1 MGRTQKIFT
10 PSPPPALGSLGREG
24 PRAVGFVLLAIV
36 FFFMATDAYA
46 TSLLSLEGWR
56 EFGLRGWILFQR
68 GGVVMYPILFCSIL
82 GMGVSLERL
91 FSLRRGRVI
100 RQDFLDDVRH
110 HWSNGNAKEALK
122 VCQGCNISIARVL
135 RAGLQRLGH
144 PLADIE
150 RAIDSA
156 GQHEVSLLT
165 THLRALGFLGNV
177 APMLGFLGTVAG
189 MIQAF
194 NVISQSGTG
203 DPGLVAAGIS
213 EALITSAAGLVVG
226 IPSLAAYHYFRSRV
240 DGYVSEMEGIS
251 LDLLEG
257 LAKGISE
264 GGAPGV
270 KNHAVQSS

>member
-1 MGRTQKIFT
+1 VVI
-10 PSPPPALGSLGREG
+10 
-24 PRAVGFVLLAIV
+24 FVLLA
-36 FFFMATDAYA
+36 FAFLFMATDADA
-46 TSLLSLEGWR
+46 ASLASLEGWK
-56 EFGLRGWILFQR
+56 ELGLQGWILFQR
-68 GGVVMYPILFCSIL
+68 GGIVMYPIFFCSIL
-82 GMGVSLERL
+82 GVGVSLERL

-100 RQDFLDDVRH
+100 RQDFLNDVRH
-110 HWSNGNAKEALK
+110 HWANGDAKEALK
-122 VCQGCNISIARVL
+122 VCRSCNISIARVL

-165 THLRALGFLGNV
+165 THLRALGFLANV

-203 DPGLVAAGIS
+203 NPGLVAAGIS

-240 DGYVSEMEGIS
+240 DGYVSEMEAIS

-257 LAKGISE
+257 LAKGVSE

-270 KNHAVQSS
+270 QSHAVQSP